1 MPQLWLNDNNT
12 VRNTSKLWVNDGGTI
27 REVQNLWA
35 NDGGTVRLVY
45 TGLNGVVLSATSAG
59 HAVVNSLNSFR
70 EIRAS
75 DYITE
80 GQILVLPDDWWIWS
94 DDTAAPAL
102 ILDVANMTFINNGN
116 VIGRG
121 GDGRGNSQNAEAGGP
136 AIQVTAA
143 GVTIQNEAGAF
154 IAGGGGGGA
163 GSINTAGGGGAG
175 GGQGGD
181 RRNAAAGGVGGTI
194 GLAGAAGSGTAIY
207 TEAGA
212 FIAGGGGGG
221 AGSVNTAGGGGAGGG
236 QGGDR
241 RNAAA
246 GGVGGTIGQA
256 GAAGSGTAIYT
267 AAGGGAGGGGGY
279 FDSDSGNGV
288 SAGGGG
294 RILPG
299 VGGTVAGGRSGL
311 QPPVGVGGS
320 ADDPGNNGAGQG
332 NGSRGAGGGGW
343 GAAGGNF
350 FGAVGGAGGLSIDG
364 APTVTNN
371 GTILGAGSVVTLL
384 FGAVNGGDRGATA
397 DITPATPVTI
407 PVGATAVFNNNSSGT
422 SNPLKTAI
430 LRFDGVEV
438 ARFSS
443 GAGGTPGSFCR
454 TDGAATSTPIT
465 LTGGPYTPTTITLQV
480 TGAAATRPDLAAM
493 CPANISSSV
502 AVTAEQMF

>member
-27 REVQNLWA
+27 REIQNLWA

-75 DYITE
+75 DYITA
-80 GQILVLPDDWWIWS
+80 GQILILPDDWWIWS

-143 GVTIQNEAGAF
+143 GVTIQN
-154 IAGGGGGGA
+154 
-163 GSINTAGGGGAG
+163 
-175 GGQGGD
+175 
-181 RRNAAAGGVGGTI
+181 
-194 GLAGAAGSGTAIY
+194 
-207 TEAGA
+207 EAGA

-320 ADDPGNNGAGQG
+320 AGDAGNNGAGQG

-502 AVTAEQMF
+502 AVTAEQML